1 MMKKLLM
8 CAAILGLWAAPVLGQ
23 TTEELNNNGKST
35 ENILTQSMG
44 NDRKSYSPLNQIN
57 KSNID
62 RLVPIWNA
70 STMNELGELA
80 QPTIYNGVMYV
91 INGKWT
97 FAIDVETG
105 RQIWRTPGHLQPG
118 APTGRIQQSRSY
130 DL

>member
-1 MMKKLLM
+1 M

-23 TTEELNNNGKST
+23 TTEELNSNGKNV
-35 ENILTQSMG
+35 ENVFTQSMG

-57 KSNID
+57 KSNIE

-105 RQIWRTPGHLQPG
+105 RQIWRTPTKIEPG
-118 APTGRIQQSRSY
+118 IKHNAFNRGAATI
-130 DL
+130 